1 MYSNPLSVW
10 ISDVIHAVKYWID
23 VADWRSWIA
32 HALVALPIAALF
44 GVVPVF
50 VLFTVREMEQ
60 LAFEVM
66 FEQQPHWLDHLL
78 DIVAPVAA
86 SLALVW
92 LR

>member
-1 MYSNPLSVW
+1 MYSNRLAVW
-10 ISDVIHAVKYWID
+10 IADVIVAVKDWVD

-32 HALVALPIAALF
+32 HAVVALPIAALF

-66 FEQQPHWLDHLL
+66 AEDTPHWLDHLL

-86 SLALVW
+86 SLVLVW
-92 LR
+92 MR